1 MILFEYS
8 AIISFCNLLIAVTH
22 KNPVI
27 IMPYY
32 EKTRE
37 QELIEKLS
45 ENFNMDYIRIIHSVN
60 EI

>member
-1 MILFEYS
+1 MKIVVVKRSLR
-8 AIISFCNLLIAVTH
+8 H

-45 ENFNMDYIRIIHSVN
+45 ENFNMDYIRVIHSIQ